1 MTSRPGNEVTYSE
14 APGNDDFLRLNQDSN
29 VIPREMQHI
38 GRNGDSSNILRKSFF
53 SFFFHFFAFRSRLFR
68 LLQRYADAALAV
80 IGTSDC
86 LSVRL
91 SCSRI
96 VSKRLK
102 TRSSSAKSPVTQLQF
117 LPIKFV

>member
-80 IGTSDC
+80 ISARPIVC
-86 LSVRL
+86 LSVCHAL
-91 SCSRI
+91 VSCQNDSRQDLHRRR
-96 VSKRLK
+96 V
-102 TRSSSAKSPVTQLQF
+102 P
-117 LPIKFV
+117 